1 MAADVPRK
9 TALITGAAVR
19 IGRQL
24 ALDLAADG
32 WSVAVHYN
40 SSRAEALETVAGVE
54 AAGARGVAIA
64 GDLAQPATAERVVG
78 EAGAA
83 LGPLSLL
90 VNNASL
96 FEPDEASTVTAGS
109 WDMHMNTN
117 LRAPVLLAQAFAA
130 QLPAGE
136 TGNIV
141 NLIDQRVLKL
151 NPKFF
156 SYTLSKSGLWTATR
170 TMAQAFAPHIR
181 VNAIGPGPAL
191 PNSRM
196 DEADLDQQA
205 SLTLLQRGTSPAELS
220 AALRFILAA
229 PALTGQMIV
238 LDGGQHL
245 TWQTPDITDVNE

>member
-1 MAADVPRK
+1 MLDAPRK

-19 IGRQL
+19 IGRRL

-40 SSRAEALETVAGVE
+40 TSAGEAAQTVAAIE
-54 AAGARGVAIA
+54 ATGARGVSVA
-64 GDLAQPATAERVVG
+64 GDLAQADAPRSIIDEAT
-78 EAGAA
+78 AA

-90 VNNASL
+90 INNASV
-96 FEPDEASTVTAGS
+96 FEPDEASTITPES
-109 WDMHMNTN
+109 WDLHMNTN
-117 LRAPVLLAQAFAA
+117 LRAPLFLAQAFAA

-136 TGNIV
+136 GGNIV

-151 NPKFF
+151 NPLFF
-156 SYTLSKSGLWTATR
+156 SYTLSKAGLWTATR
-170 TMAQAFAPHIR
+170 TMAQAFAPRIR

-191 PNSRM
+191 PNARM

-205 SLTLLQRGTSPAELS
+205 SLTLLERGTSPEELS
-220 AALRFILAA
+220 AALQFILAA